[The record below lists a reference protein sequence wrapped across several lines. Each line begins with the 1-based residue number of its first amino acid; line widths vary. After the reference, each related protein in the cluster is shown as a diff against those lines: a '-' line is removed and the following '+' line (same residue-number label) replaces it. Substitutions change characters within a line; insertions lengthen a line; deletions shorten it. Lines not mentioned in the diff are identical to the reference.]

1 MNIIDLSHP
10 LDENMPVYPG
20 TEQPV
25 FAEGCTLE
33 ADGFREK
40 KITFYSHTGT
50 HMDAPSHLLP
60 DGRCLDDFPLGYF
73 TGPAC
78 VLNAAGGEGSVITEQ
93 TVLSLESTLRQAEYL
108 LVQTGWSR
116 FWNSS
121 GYFGRFPVLTLEAA
135 RFIASLGLKG
145 IGFDCIS
152 ADAMDA
158 PALPNHKILLGAGM
172 VIIENLQGLEQLPR
186 SGFSFSAF
194 PLPISG
200 ADGSPVRAAAIL

>member
-1 MNIIDLSHP
+1 MPIIDLSHA
-10 LDENMPVYPG
+10 LDEKMPVYPG

-50 HMDAPSHLLP
+50 HMDAPFHLLP
-60 DGRCLDDFPLGYF
+60 DGRCLDDYPLGHF
-73 TGPAC
+73 MGPAF
-78 VLNAAGGEGSVITEQ
+78 VMDAAEGEGGLISEEAVA
-93 TVLSLESTLRQAEYL
+93 SCESSLRQADFL
-108 LVQTGWSR
+108 LVQTEWSR
-116 FWNSS
+116 FWNSP
-121 GYFGRFPVLTLEAA
+121 GYFGKFPVLDEGAA
-135 RFIASLGLKG
+135 RIIASLGLKG

-172 VIIENLQGLEQLPR
+172 VIIENLKGLEQLPR
-186 SGFSFSAF
+186 SGFSFAAF
-194 PLPISG
+194 PLPISH